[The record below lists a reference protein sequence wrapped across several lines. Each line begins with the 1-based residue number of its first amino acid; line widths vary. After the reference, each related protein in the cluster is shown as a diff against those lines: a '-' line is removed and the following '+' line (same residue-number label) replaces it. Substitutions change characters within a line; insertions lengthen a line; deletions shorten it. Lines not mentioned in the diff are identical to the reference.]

1 MKHYNYFHGKYG
13 KPTRITEV
21 PRVRIGGTR
30 EEIAEFIGLMAQKQ
44 TAFGNEKSNIHKVN
58 NALNGKKLPNHP
70 AIPTRPG
77 GLHICL
83 RLEQKGN
90 VYVSRNYMWGYN
102 YKTERRVTTFE
113 RNNRSLPSTNNALI
127 LSLVLKRWP
136 NDGGQRTPSDYLER
150 IEREL
155 ETGESHINRTFEPIN
170 STLVEPS
177 PIEEDD
183 MPVLDESNN
192 KHGYKYGYKYN
203 HNYLSKSDVMDF
215 DCKDFLSDEEVFED
229 EN

>member
-1 MKHYNYFHGKYG
+1 MKHYNYFHGNYG
-13 KPTRITEV
+13 KPTYITEV

-30 EEIAEFIGLMAQKQ
+30 EEIAEFIGLMAQRQ
-44 TAFGNEKSNIHKVN
+44 TAFGNEESHIHKVN
-58 NALNGKKLPNHP
+58 NALNGKKSPGHP
-70 AIPTRPG
+70 AIPTHPD

-90 VYVSRNYMWGYN
+90 VYVSRTYMWGFN
-102 YKTERRVTTFE
+102 YKTERRVSTFE
-113 RNNRSLPSTNNALI
+113 RNNRRLPSTNNVLI

-136 NDGGQRTPSDYLER
+136 PAAEQRTPSDYLER

-177 PIEEDD
+177 TIEEDD
-183 MPVLDESNN
+183 MPVLDEKNM
-192 KHGYKYGYKYN
+192 KPWYAYHTPMYKPKTE
-203 HNYLSKSDVMDF
+203 
-215 DCKDFLSDEEVFED
+215 DEEVFED
-229 EN
+229 ENHG

>member
-1 MKHYNYFHGKYG
+1 
-13 KPTRITEV
+13 
-21 PRVRIGGTR
+21 
-30 EEIAEFIGLMAQKQ
+30 
-44 TAFGNEKSNIHKVN
+44 
-58 NALNGKKLPNHP
+58 
-70 AIPTRPG
+70 
-77 GLHICL
+77 
-83 RLEQKGN
+83 
-90 VYVSRNYMWGYN
+90 MWGYN

-113 RNNRSLPSTNNALI
+113 RNNRRLPSTNNALI

-136 NDGGQRTPSDYLER
+136 NIEDGTGEGQRTPSDYLER

-192 KHGYKYGYKYN
+192 IFKHGYKYGYKF
-203 HNYLSKSDVMDF
+203 LSKNN
-215 DCKDFLSDEEVFED
+215 LADEEVFED
-229 EN
+229 ENETIDGGGND

>member
-1 MKHYNYFHGKYG
+1 MKHYNHFIPHIAYPQMHNS
-13 KPTRITEV
+13 
-21 PRVRIGGTR
+21 VRIGGTR

-44 TAFGNEKSNIHKVN
+44 TAFGNEESHIHKVN
-58 NALNGKKLPNHP
+58 NALNGKKLPRHP
-70 AIPTRPG
+70 VIPTHPKS
-77 GLHICL
+77 LHICL

-113 RNNRSLPSTNNALI
+113 RNNRRTKSENNVFI

-136 NDGGQRTPSDYLER
+136 NGEGQHTPSDYLER

-192 KHGYKYGYKYN
+192 KHGYKYGYN
-203 HNYLSKSDVMDF
+203 FLSKSD
-215 DCKDFLSDEEVFED
+215 LADEEVFED
-229 EN
+229 ENETIDGGGND